1 MGWCLAMSHSPGTG
15 YSPPSP
21 SPSPGFKDR
30 VRQGVRRGIPRGLH
44 GFLWI
49 VRILVPV
56 SLAVALLDWSGWLY
70 ALDPVFSPI
79 MSLVNLPPQ
88 AALPILSALFSNF
101 YAAVAMMVVIP
112 FSNAQLVLMA
122 VFISIAHMLVVEGII
137 QHKAGING
145 LVISVVRLA
154 AGCAAVLIV
163 SQFFPGTA
171 APVAMPHGIGE
182 PIALAAAMQEWVLD
196 TLSLSLRIFAIIV
209 SVMIVLETLK
219 ELGLTERIASVFR
232 PFMVFFGLTPN
243 VATMWVTGVFFGIV
257 YGSAVIVEESGSG
270 RFTPDELKR
279 LHLSLGMC
287 HSMVEDPALFLAIGI
302 GLQWT
307 VIPRLLAAALAVQ
320 IYRLVNVIAERRSTS
335 SDRLLS

>member
-1 MGWCLAMSHSPGTG
+1 MSQHPETGITPSANPTTGLKQGMMLAFRRGT
-15 YSPPSP
+15 
-21 SPSPGFKDR
+21 
-30 VRQGVRRGIPRGLH
+30 RRGIH

-70 ALDPVFSPI
+70 ALDPVLSPV
-79 MSLVNLPPQ
+79 MSLINLPPQ

-112 FSNAQLVLMA
+112 FSNAQMILMA
-122 VFISIAHMLVVEGII
+122 VFISIAHMLVVEGVI

-145 LVISVVRLA
+145 LVISVIRLA
-154 AGCAAVLIV
+154 AACAAVLII
-163 SQFFPGTA
+163 SQFLPGTA
-171 APVAMPHGIGE
+171 TPVAMPAGIGE
-182 PIALAAAMQEWVLD
+182 QVALTGALWEWALD
-196 TLSLSLRIFAIIV
+196 TLSLSLRILIIIV

-219 ELGLTERIASVFR
+219 ELGLTDRIAAVFR
-232 PFMVFFGLTPN
+232 PFMILFGLTPN
-243 VATMWVTGVFFGIV
+243 VATMWVTGVFFGII

-270 RFTPDELKR
+270 RFSRDELKR

-287 HSMVEDPALFLAIGI
+287 HSMVEDPALFLALGI

-320 IYRLVNVIAERRSTS
+320 TYRLVSIITERRRTS
-335 SDRLLS
+335 HERLPS